1 MIKLFKYHNLSIFFM
16 IASAC
21 TLYLLFLFIYAL
33 YQQIEIVLYNLPI
46 LIITLYSIYKMVQK
60 KLSYEITIEFKGY
73 AGWIAFICMVTSVIC
88 FSLIKDQYDFNYSF
102 INFWKNIL
110 ITKYNNLFFFT
121 YNILCL
127 SVLGVLL
134 TFNNIENVKEYYK
147 RQKLKDYSP
156 WYTNILML
164 FIIFVINF
172 TFFKELN
179 QITSSYFYFLGITYI
194 SAFIWVLICRI
205 IICFFNTISL
215 FLKG

>member
-1 MIKLFKYHNLSIFFM
+1 MIKLFKYHNSSIFLI
-16 IASAC
+16 IASVC
-21 TLYLLFLFIYAL
+21 TLYLLLLFICAL

-60 KLSYEITIEFKGY
+60 RLSYEITIEFKGY
-73 AGWIAFICMVTSVIC
+73 AGWIAFICMITSVIC
-88 FSLIKDQYDFNYSF
+88 FSVIKDQYEFNYSF
-102 INFWKNIL
+102 INFWENIL

-127 SVLGVLL
+127 SVLGILL

-147 RQKLKDYSP
+147 RQRLKDYSP
-156 WYTNILML
+156 WYTNILMF
-164 FIIFVINF
+164 FIIFVIYL
-172 TFFKELN
+172 TFLKELK

-194 SAFIWVLICRI
+194 SAFIWILISRI
-205 IICFFNTISL
+205 IICFFDIISL